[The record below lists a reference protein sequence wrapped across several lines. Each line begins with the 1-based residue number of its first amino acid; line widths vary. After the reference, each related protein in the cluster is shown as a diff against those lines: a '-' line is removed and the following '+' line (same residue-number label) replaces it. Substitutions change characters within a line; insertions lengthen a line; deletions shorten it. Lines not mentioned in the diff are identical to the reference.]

1 MSFKNLQKDFQQT
14 IERTDAEADLLA
26 EKLLLQITEQISHW
40 MNRNHISN
48 AELAARLGVSRAHIT
63 QILNGKPNLSIH
75 KLSKIA
81 VALGCTLEPPV
92 FKTAKMSKPYPA
104 AKKEK
109 FSVNE

>member
-1 MSFKNLQKDFQQT
+1 MNFKNLQKDFQQT

-109 FSVNE
+109 FSVND